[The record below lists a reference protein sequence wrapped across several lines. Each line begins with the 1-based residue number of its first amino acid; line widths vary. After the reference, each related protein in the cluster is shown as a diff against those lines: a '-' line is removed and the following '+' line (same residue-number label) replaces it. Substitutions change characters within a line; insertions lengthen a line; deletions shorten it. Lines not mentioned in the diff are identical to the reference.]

1 MNTRAVCGLGFR
13 VLSSTAAAA
22 LTAATF
28 ILLSPAPLRAANGTW
43 LGTQNNVWVNSANWS
58 VSPYPGLGQTATF
71 DSAGNG
77 YTSLDLTS
85 LPSVANIVFT
95 GPAVAAYTLGTD
107 PRDSQI
113 LVMGTEGEYRIDAS
127 AANSQTFNCSL
138 QLGGG
143 SYGGAYT
150 FRNDAPE
157 QTLTLGS
164 VFVPA
169 GSGGLKTINLRG
181 AGAITILG
189 DIARGPS
196 TVNLVV
202 DCTNAVTLSGSNTL
216 NAAYLGGTNG
226 VLKLAAGSK
235 TYFQNSFDVNIV
247 ASQSVTIDGPGEIV
261 LSTNVA
267 DDHGNNAVASG
278 HTLTLNARL
287 TGDTGFQYYH
297 ASSDYA
303 GTFVLNGMNDYTR
316 STVFYAAGTLS
327 CAYLGMSG
335 TEGNLGKNAR
345 IVLDHAGARLLYTGA
360 GETTD
365 RTLDIKRGGTLEHA
379 GSGSLVFTAPTASS
393 TSGAKKLTLRNFA
406 AAAGELQ
413 GAVVNGSGLVSLA
426 KEGDGTWRLTAANT
440 FSGTL
445 AVNGGTLVLSGTAGA
460 AASAAA
466 CTVSN
471 GATLRLSN
479 IAAANNTD
487 RLADAGPVT
496 LLGGT
501 LDFSHDAGAADFSES
516 AGALIAADGAC
527 TVQTD
532 QAAEDQTSML
542 TFASLARL
550 NGATLAFT
558 GTGLGANARNRV
570 FITGQP
576 EGPLGDWVTLNGQP
590 AYYSTADGITA
601 MPAWSVTEIAARGPD
616 SVIPDNAAADVRIT
630 QPGTS
635 GPITLAGDPANSVAS
650 LCQCTDTAAEVD
662 TANKTLLAYSVGI
675 TNGQAALKLGL
686 SVGDGALAPLTPGGT
701 LALNNASGSAL
712 TVNAA
717 LADNTA
723 ASSVAKYGAGNA
735 TVAGP
740 TLHTGATE
748 IHAGTL
754 TFAGHTVT
762 QRLAG
767 AVSGSGTLVK
777 TGTNLLDLAAANT
790 AFSGPIQVQQGV
802 LLVRQSGAFGTTDAG
817 TVIADGATLDVGGS
831 ASMDSIITGAEP
843 VTVQGAGADGQGVIV
858 NRSGVQ
864 QINALGNLELAGDAT
879 FGGLSRW
886 DIRNGA
892 FNMNNHSVTKIGGAA
907 LGLSGTETVTTGG
920 DSASID
926 VQQGSLRLQQSL
938 QMGGSAANTVHLRSG
953 TMLDLYD
960 LASAPAW
967 RLDCEDNTSY
977 KASHNVDISNNRW
990 AGPVSV
996 NGSVR
1001 LTFEDSTTT
1010 DYYSGF
1016 TGEVSGPGSLFVTN
1030 GTSRQPRFNLTGTH
1044 NTYSGT
1050 TQVAGGW
1057 IYATSLKNVGEPSS
1071 LGQPMNAADG
1081 TIRLGLGNLPGRL
1094 AYTGSGDTT
1103 DRTIELSGS
1112 STAGW
1117 GTLNHEG
1124 TGPLVISNVTFTAG
1138 AKRLYLIG
1146 NSTHPATII
1155 SALTDSASGTTEL
1168 IKQNNGTWILPANNT
1183 YSGKTTLSEGGYGTL
1198 TYTGSNTLSGVFEIQ
1213 NGILRLPA
1221 GASMK
1226 GTNNFYISK
1235 GGAFHLDGGTF
1246 VRNTTTADGATFSIG
1261 HSTGCYGHLSV
1272 NSGSLTCTRLYAG
1285 GSGIGTTRFTGG
1297 AAAFTHHVHVGR
1309 FSYGTVTITPGGS
1322 VSQPEIADDN
1332 DCYLGF
1338 DGGRGELNLLG
1349 GAYLQARG
1357 KVQAGQN
1364 GNAATS
1370 IVNLCEGTLTT
1381 RYFLY
1386 GKGLLLVNFAGG
1398 TLKYP
1403 DIAAGVTPLL
1413 PNHAAVHIYSYGPR
1427 DGFAGG
1433 AVIDTNGRDMS
1444 LPAAVR
1450 APAGKGV
1457 TAIEIQQKGSR
1468 YLGEPYVRIEG
1479 DGFGACA
1486 VANMEDDGQGRGT
1499 YRVASVTVTS
1509 PGVNYTTAPTVTF
1522 LGGACIVTAQVSTV
1536 TLAPNTSGGLT
1547 KSGAGTLTLSG
1558 ANTYTG
1564 TTTVAAGTLKLDTA
1578 QALPTGTPVV
1588 LAGGTLDLNG
1598 ATATNA
1604 VSGTGTLANGTVE
1617 TILSPTGAGTV
1628 GTDTIT
1634 LTGAALRG
1642 TYQADVTA
1650 AGACDLVAITGDID
1664 LAQLILQ
1671 LVDPLAL
1678 NRQQAYTI
1686 LTCTGTRSGA
1696 FAGTNLPQGWSASY
1710 NTPGVVKL
1718 VYASGTLIRVR

>member
-1 MNTRAVCGLGFR
+1 LGFR
-13 VLSSTAAAA
+13 VLTSTVAAA
-22 LTAATF
+22 LTAAVF
-28 ILLSPAPLRAANGTW
+28 ILLSPAPLRAASGSW
-43 LGTQNNVWVNSANWS
+43 LGTQDNVWVNSANWTGS
-58 VSPYPGLGQTATF
+58 TFPGSALNETATF

-77 YTSLDLTS
+77 QVSLNLS
-85 LPSVANIVFT
+85 GLFSVGNIVFT
-95 GPAVAAYTLGTD
+95 GPAVAAYTIGTG
-107 PRDSQI
+107 PRDSQL
-113 LVMGTEGEYRIDAS
+113 LVMGTDGEYGIASS

-143 SYGGAYT
+143 SIGGTYT
-150 FRNDAPE
+150 FRNDTLG

-164 VFVPA
+164 VFVPTTST
-169 GSGGLKTINLRG
+169 SGTKTVCLRG
-181 AGAITILG
+181 TGAITVFG
-189 DIARGPS
+189 DVLRGPS
-196 TVNLVV
+196 GLNLRI

-216 NAAYLGGTNG
+216 NAAYLDGTNG
-226 VLKLAAGSK
+226 VLKLSSGSK
-235 TYFQNSFDVNIV
+235 TYFQNNFDVNIV
-247 ASQSVTIDGPGEIV
+247 ASQSTTINGPGELV
-261 LSTNVA
+261 LSAAGV
-267 DDHGNNAVASG
+267 DDHGNIAVASG

-303 GTFVLNGMNDYTR
+303 GSFVMNGMNDYAR
-316 STVFYAAGTLS
+316 STVIYAAGTLS

-335 TEGNLGKNAR
+335 TAGNLGTNAR
-345 IVLDHAGARLLYTGA
+345 VVLDHPGARLLYTGA

-379 GSGSLVFTAPTASS
+379 GSGTLVFTAPTTST

-406 AAAGELQ
+406 ASDGELQ

-445 AVNGGTLVLSGTAGA
+445 AVNGGTLVLSGADGA
-460 AASAAA
+460 VSAVSS

-471 GATLRLSN
+471 SATLRLDN
-479 IAAANNTD
+479 TAAANHAD
-487 RLADAGPVT
+487 RLNDAGSVT

-501 LDFSHDAGAADFSES
+501 LDFSHDAGAADFSET
-516 AGALIAADGAC
+516 AGALTAASGAC

-532 QAAEDQTSML
+532 PAAVGQTATL
-542 TFASLARL
+542 TFSSLSRL

-558 GTGLGANARNRV
+558 GTGLGASARNRV

-590 AYYSTADGITA
+590 AYYSVTDGITQI
-601 MPAWSVTEIAARGPD
+601 PAWNVTEIAARGPA
-616 SVIPDNAAADVRIT
+616 SVIPDNATADVRIT

-635 GPITLAGDPANSVAS
+635 GPITLAGAPANSVARLS
-650 LCQCTDTAAEVD
+650 QCTATAAEVD
-662 TANKTLLAYSVGI
+662 TANKTLFAYSVGI
-675 TNGQAALKLGL
+675 TNGQSALKLGL
-686 SVGDGALAPLTPGGT
+686 AVGDGALAPLTPGGS
-701 LALNNASGSAL
+701 LELDNDSGSAL

-717 LADNTA
+717 LADNGATSA
-723 ASSVAKYGAGNA
+723 VAKYGAGNA
-735 TVAGP
+735 IVAGP

-754 TFAGHTVT
+754 TFAGHDVT

-790 AFSGPIQVQQGV
+790 GFTGPVHVQQGIV
-802 LLVRQSGAFGTTDAG
+802 LVRHSSALGTTDAG
-817 TVIADGATLDVGGS
+817 TLIAGGATLDVGGS
-831 ASMDSIITGAEP
+831 DAMDSIKTGSEP
-843 VTVQGAGADGQGVIV
+843 VTVQGAGSDGQGVIV

-864 QINALGNLELAGDAT
+864 QIYALGNLELAGDAT

-886 DIRNGA
+886 DIRNGT
-892 FNMNNHSVTKIGGAA
+892 FNMNNRSVTKTGGAA
-907 LGLSGTETVTTGG
+907 LGLSGTQTVTTGG

-926 VQQGSLRLQQSL
+926 VQAGSLRLQQSL
-938 QMGGSAANTVHLRSG
+938 QMDGSSANTVHLRSG
-953 TMLDLYD
+953 TMLDFYD
-960 LASAPAW
+960 LVAAPAW
-967 RLDCEDNTSY
+967 SLVCEDNTRY
-977 KASHNVDISNNRW
+977 RASHSTSTLHNRW
-990 AGPVSV
+990 AGPITL
-996 NGSVR
+996 NGAVR
-1001 LTFEDSTTT
+1001 LTFEDSYDA
-1010 DYYSGF
+1010 DYHSGF
-1016 TGEVSGPGSLFVTN
+1016 SGDVSGPGSLFVTN
-1030 GTSRQPRFNLTGTH
+1030 RTSRQPRFYLTGTN

-1050 TQVAGGW
+1050 TRIIGGW
-1057 IYATSLKNVGEPSS
+1057 IYAASLKNVGVPSS
-1071 LGQPMNAADG
+1071 LGQPMNAADA
-1081 TIRLGLGNLPGRL
+1081 TIRLGIGNLPGRL
-1094 AYTGSGDTT
+1094 AYIGSGDTT

-1112 STAGW
+1112 SAEGW
-1117 GTLNHEG
+1117 GTLSHEG
-1124 TGPLVISNVTFTAG
+1124 TGPLVISNVTFAAG
-1138 AKRLYLIG
+1138 TKRLYLIG
-1146 NSTHPATII
+1146 NSTHPATIV
-1155 SALTDSASGTTEL
+1155 SAIVDSGTGNTEL
-1168 IKQNNGTWILPANNT
+1168 VKQNNGTWILPGDNR
-1183 YSGKTTLSEGGYGTL
+1183 YSGTTTLSEGGYVTL
-1198 TYTGSNTLSGVFEIQ
+1198 AYTGSNTLAGAFAIE

-1221 GASMK
+1221 GAFMK
-1226 GTNNFYISK
+1226 SAANFGIRR

-1246 VRNTTTADGATFSIG
+1246 IRNTPTPDGETFSIG
-1261 HSTGCYGHLSV
+1261 HNTGGYGHLAV

-1285 GSGIGTTRFTGG
+1285 WSGIGTTRFTGG
-1297 AAAFTHHVHVGR
+1297 TAAFTHFVHVGR
-1309 FSYGTVTITPGGS
+1309 YSYGTLTVMPGGS
-1322 VSQPEIADDN
+1322 VSQPEITDDN
-1332 DCYLGF
+1332 DGYLGF

-1357 KVQAGQN
+1357 KFQAGQN
-1364 GNAATS
+1364 NNAATS
-1370 IVNLCEGTLTT
+1370 IVNLCAGTLTT

-1386 GKGLLLVNFAGG
+1386 SKGVLLVNFAGG

-1403 DIAAGVTPLL
+1403 DRDAITTSML
-1413 PNHAAVHIYSYGPR
+1413 PANSAVSVYAFGPR
-1427 DGFAGG
+1427 DSFAGG
-1433 AVIDTNGRDMS
+1433 AVIDTNGRD
-1444 LPAAVR
+1444 LNLQAAVR
-1450 APAGKGV
+1450 APTGQGV
-1457 TAIEIQQKGSR
+1457 SAIAVQQKGSR
-1468 YLGEPYVRIEG
+1468 YLGEPYVKING
-1479 DGFGACA
+1479 DGYGACA

-1499 YRVASVTVTS
+1499 YRVASVTVTC

-1522 LGGACIVTAQVSTV
+1522 LGGCAIVTAQVSTV
-1536 TLAPNTSGGLT
+1536 TLAPNTSGGFT
-1547 KSGAGTLTLSG
+1547 KTGAGTLTVSG

-1564 TTTVAAGTLKLDTA
+1564 ATTVADGTLKLGAA
-1578 QALPTGTPVV
+1578 QALPDSTPVA

-1598 ATATNA
+1598 ATVTNA
-1604 VSGTGTLANGTVE
+1604 LSGSGTLANGTVE
-1617 TILSPTGAGTV
+1617 TVLSPAGAGTV
-1628 GTDTIT
+1628 GADAIT